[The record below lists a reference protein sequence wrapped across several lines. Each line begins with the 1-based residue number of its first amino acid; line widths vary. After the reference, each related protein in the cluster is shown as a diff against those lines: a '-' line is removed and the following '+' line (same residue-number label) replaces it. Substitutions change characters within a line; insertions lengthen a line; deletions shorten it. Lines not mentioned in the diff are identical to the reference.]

1 MTDVLIKQRGPVGRI
16 TLNRPDALNAAT
28 YEMCLQIEAAFDRWR
43 EDTSVSAVVI
53 DATGD
58 RAFCAGG
65 DIAQLYQ
72 RGRAGDFEYGRT
84 FWADEYRLNAKIF
97 NYPKPVVSF
106 MQGYT
111 MGGGVGLGCH
121 GSHRIVGE
129 SSNIAMPECGIGLI
143 PDVGGSLMLA
153 LAPGR
158 LGEYLGTTGY
168 RMTAANAIHAGFADM
183 HIPQDR
189 WPDIIATLEAGAS
202 PDTLA
207 QYATDP
213 GPSDLEAMQGTIDTF
228 FGGDRLDDIMVLL
241 KQDDS
246 AFATETLKA
255 FARNAPLSMAA
266 TVEVLHRLRGSS
278 ISMAR
283 ALELEYRF
291 TSRAM
296 EHGDLLE
303 GIRATIIDKD
313 GTPNWQFA
321 DGHVPVIAV
330 SKMLMPL
337 GKNTSPRQAC
347 ASWALIPPAPPLTA
361 WKPSHPQPR
370 PRAMPMWF

>member
-1 MTDVLIKQRGPVGRI
+1 MTDVIIRNIGPLGRI
-16 TLNRPDALNAAT
+16 TLNRPAALNAAT
-28 YEMCLQIEAAFDRWR
+28 YEMCLEIEAALDRWR
-43 EDTSVSAVVI
+43 DDASVSTVVI
-53 DATGD
+53 DAAGD

-72 RGRAGDFEYGRT
+72 KGLAGEFAYGRK
-84 FWADEYRLNAKIF
+84 FWADEYRMNAKIF
-97 NYPKPVVSF
+97 NYAKPVVSF

-111 MGGGVGLGCH
+111 MGGGVGIGCH

-129 SSNIAMPECGIGLI
+129 SSKIAMPECGIGLI

-168 RMTAANAIHAGFADM
+168 RMTAANAIYAGFADM

-189 WPDIIATLEAGAS
+189 WQDAIAALEAGAD
-202 PDTLA
+202 PDTLT
-207 QYATDP
+207 QFATEA
-213 GPSDLEAMQGTIDTF
+213 GTAELEAMQDMIDSY
-228 FGGDRLDDIMVLL
+228 FGGDRLDDILVLL
-241 KQDDS
+241 KMDDS
-246 AFATETLKA
+246 TFATDTLKA
-255 FARNAPLSMAA
+255 FSRNAPLSMAA
-266 TVEVLHRLRGSS
+266 TVEVLHRLRGPSL
-278 ISMAR
+278 SMAK

-303 GIRATIIDKD
+303 GIRAVIIDKD
-313 GTPNWQFA
+313 NKPDWQFA
-321 DGHVPVIAV
+321 DGHVPVVAV

-337 GKNTSPRQAC
+337 GENT
-347 ASWALIPPAPPLTA
+347 LKLE
-361 WKPSHPQPR
+361 
-370 PRAMPMWF
+370 